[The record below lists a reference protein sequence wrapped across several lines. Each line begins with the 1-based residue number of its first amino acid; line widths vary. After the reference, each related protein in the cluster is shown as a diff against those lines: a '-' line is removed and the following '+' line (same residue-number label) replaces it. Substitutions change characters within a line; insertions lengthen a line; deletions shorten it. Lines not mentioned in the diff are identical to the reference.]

1 MEAGG
6 SGHRAFC
13 GGSNKSPAS
22 PTPEQAV
29 PDFLQRLLTLSSK
42 QPVEVPRGQDL
53 PAPYSPTQPL
63 RPDPNPSKVEL
74 DLKKINV
81 FRDQHISPGV
91 AACQLLTFRL
101 HRLLVLRIVLESVT
115 SCITNSL
122 WATWSSGHQ
131 LPITPFS
138 FLRGHFIWV
147 LSNQLH
153 QSNKS
158 G

>member
-42 QPVEVPRGQDL
+42 QPVEVPRGDL

-63 RPDPNPSKVEL
+63 RPDPNSSKVKL
-74 DLKKINV
+74 DLKKTNV

-91 AACQLLTFRL
+91 AACQLLTLRLYRL
-101 HRLLVLRIVLESVT
+101 HLLQIVSEGIAS

-122 WATWSSGHQ
+122 
-131 LPITPFS
+131 
-138 FLRGHFIWV
+138 
-147 LSNQLH
+147 
-153 QSNKS
+153 
-158 G
+158 

>member
-63 RPDPNPSKVEL
+63 RPDPNPSKVKL

-81 FRDQHISPGV
+81 FRDQHISPG
-91 AACQLLTFRL
+91 FRL
-101 HRLLVLRIVLESVT
+101 HRLHLLLIVSESIAS

-122 WATWSSGHQ
+122 
-131 LPITPFS
+131 
-138 FLRGHFIWV
+138 
-147 LSNQLH
+147 
-153 QSNKS
+153 
-158 G
+158 

>member
-63 RPDPNPSKVEL
+63 RPDPSPSKVKL
-74 DLKKINV
+74 DLKKTNV

-91 AACQLLTFRL
+91 AACQLPTLRL
-101 HRLLVLRIVLESVT
+101 HRLHLLLIVSESIAT

-122 WATWSSGHQ
+122 
-131 LPITPFS
+131 
-138 FLRGHFIWV
+138 
-147 LSNQLH
+147 
-153 QSNKS
+153 
-158 G
+158 

>member
-91 AACQLLTFRL
+91 AACQLLTLRLYRL
-101 HRLLVLRIVLESVT
+101 HLLLIVSESVT
-115 SCITNSL
+115 SYITNSF
-122 WATWSSGHQ
+122 WATWSSTFHYS
-131 LPITPFS
+131 IFFS
-138 FLRGHFIWV
+138 EGT
-147 LSNQLH
+147 LH
-153 QSNKS
+153 M
-158 G
+158 GAI